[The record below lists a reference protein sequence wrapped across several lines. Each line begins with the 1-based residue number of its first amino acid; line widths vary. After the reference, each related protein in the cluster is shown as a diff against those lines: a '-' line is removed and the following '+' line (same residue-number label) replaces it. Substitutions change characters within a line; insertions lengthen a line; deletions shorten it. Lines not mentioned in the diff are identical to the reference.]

1 LKDNVNF
8 AGISIN
14 RINVTEITD
23 LLKEAKLKYNAY
35 NPEDWTK
42 AYFDEHSGGYIAV
55 NKERIENSKK
65 SKNEKAKFDKEFEM
79 SLVFAKNGDKIELLE
94 EIPRIPSPDVKINGI
109 LADLKRVSGHNNIV
123 KYANRAIYQQGA
135 ELILF
140 QFDKMD
146 DQIIAAINALK
157 KRNVK
162 GMYFVTG
169 NNRIVKF

>member
-1 LKDNVNF
+1 
-8 AGISIN
+8 
-14 RINVTEITD
+14 
-23 LLKEAKLKYNAY
+23 
-35 NPEDWTK
+35 
-42 AYFDEHSGGYIAV
+42 
-55 NKERIENSKK
+55 
-65 SKNEKAKFDKEFEM
+65 M

-109 LADLKRVSGHNNIV
+109 LADLKRVSGHNNII

-140 QFDKMD
+140 QFDTMD

-157 KRNVK
+157 KRNIK

-169 NNRIVKF
+169 NNCIVKF